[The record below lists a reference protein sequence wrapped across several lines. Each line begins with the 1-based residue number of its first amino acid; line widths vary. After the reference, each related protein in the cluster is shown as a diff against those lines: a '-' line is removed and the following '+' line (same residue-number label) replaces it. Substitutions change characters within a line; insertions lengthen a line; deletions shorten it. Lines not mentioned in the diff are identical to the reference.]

1 MARVNIFRASEE
13 SDHLSDAS
21 TKSPTTESDKEPA
34 GETDNESSASSGKKP
49 AQAVKKKAGR
59 PRFEEGVLQTAK
71 PDYWKNHYHEKR
83 TALIEC
89 PVCGH
94 MVTKNNFG
102 AHEKTMKCR
111 LKGLEKYKS
120 MTCGCLFLV
129 HFNYAIFRSYLIVKI
144 HLKMLPIL

>member
-34 GETDNESSASSGKKP
+34 GETDNESSASSEKKP
-49 AQAVKKKAGR
+49 APVVKKKAGR
-59 PRFEEGVLQTAK
+59 PRFEEGLLQTAK

-89 PVCGH
+89 PVCGQ
-94 MVTKNNFG
+94 MVTKNNFS
-102 AHEKTMKCR
+102 AHKKTMKCR
-111 LKGLEKYKS
+111 LKGMEKEKS
-120 MTCGCLFLV
+120 MKCGC
-129 HFNYAIFRSYLIVKI
+129 
-144 HLKMLPIL
+144 